1 MSQDQRYLLDYYL
14 NLYNQTIRQ
23 IDLLHL
29 SLDSIRYNMDTIS
42 GLTTPAQRRGHRHR
56 HHQQQ
61 NRSRNSH
68 IHTPLQTSSGTNA
81 YFEYYIPR
89 SSDPD
94 VTSLMNLF
102 QSLGATTTPTT
113 PITVPSA
120 NISNSVLSL
129 IPTVTRTITYSDINN
144 PLNTQCPIY
153 LNNFIPSSEVVQ
165 ILGCGHIFTSAG
177 ITTWFRTNPK
187 CPVCRYDVRLYGTLS
202 DTNTRPTA
210 GSATV
215 PARSTFPHSNTL
227 Q

>member
-1 MSQDQRYLLDYYL
+1 
-14 NLYNQTIRQ
+14 
-23 IDLLHL
+23 
-29 SLDSIRYNMDTIS
+29 
-42 GLTTPAQRRGHRHR
+42 
-56 HHQQQ
+56 
-61 NRSRNSH
+61 
-68 IHTPLQTSSGTNA
+68 
-81 YFEYYIPR
+81 
-89 SSDPD
+89 
-94 VTSLMNLF
+94 
-102 QSLGATTTPTT
+102 
-113 PITVPSA
+113 
-120 NISNSVLSL
+120 
-129 IPTVTRTITYSDINN
+129 
-144 PLNTQCPIY
+144 